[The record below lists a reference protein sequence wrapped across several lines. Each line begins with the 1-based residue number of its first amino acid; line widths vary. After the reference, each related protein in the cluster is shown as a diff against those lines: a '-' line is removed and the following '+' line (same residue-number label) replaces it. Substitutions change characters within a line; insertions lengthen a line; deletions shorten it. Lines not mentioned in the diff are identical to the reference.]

1 MTECLLKVQNLFLIN
16 MLKSF
21 SWNLVYRWINRITKN
36 EGKYYLLIYLF
47 FYTMLSEGGTISY
60 TYLFYLVALRHT
72 KQICTYLHTIMNDKK
87 ISLGIT

>member
-1 MTECLLKVQNLFLIN
+1 MTEYLLKVQNLFLIN

-47 FYTMLSEGGTISY
+47 IYTMLNEGGTISY
-60 TYLFYLVALRHT
+60 
-72 KQICTYLHTIMNDKK
+72 K
-87 ISLGIT
+87 